1 MRVLALDTTTR
12 AGSAAL
18 VENDRIVDERAG
30 NGSRTHAARLPR
42 ELAIILEANKLTWR
56 DIDVYAVASGPG
68 SFTGLRV
75 GIATIQGLATVNS
88 RRIVAVPAL
97 DALAQVGGAGL
108 APGTVV
114 SAWMDAYRNEVF
126 SAAYRITDMPP
137 FTFGRIETVDGPSVG
152 TPASILERWTS
163 TLAVAPSVFIGDGAE
178 KYNAEIAQSIRTAAV
193 VSQPLIA
200 GAIGRLALECAVLG
214 DTMEP
219 ASVHPLYVRR
229 PDVEHAREAGKTPA
243 Q

>member
-30 NGSRTHAARLPR
+30 DGSRTHAARLPS

-88 RRIVAVPAL
+88 RRVVAVPAL
-97 DALAQVGGAGL
+97 DTLAHVGGVGL
-108 APGTVV
+108 APGTLV

-126 SAAYRITDMPP
+126 SAAYRVTGMPP
-137 FTFGRIETVDGPSVG
+137 FTFGCIETIDGPAVG

-163 TLAVAPSVFIGDGAE
+163 IPGIAPSVFVGDGAE
-178 KYNAEIAQSIRTAAV
+178 KYATEIARSIQTAAI
-193 VSQPLIA
+193 VSQPLLA
-200 GAIGRLALECAVLG
+200 GAIGLLALERAGLG

-219 ASVHPLYVRR
+219 AAVHPLYVRR

-243 Q
+243 R